1 MIEKAIIS
9 LRPNAAWVLIGDSY
23 DGLDWQDPN
32 QSKPT
37 KEEVLQEIER
47 LNLEQSKSDYQRKRA
62 AEYPSFAQQFDLL
75 YHGGY
80 DAWKQ
85 EIDKIKT
92 KYPKPV

>member
-1 MIEKAIIS
+1 MIEKAIQS
-9 LRPNAAWVLIGDSY
+9 LRPGSSWVLVGDSY
-23 DGLDWQDPN
+23 DGLDWQDVN

-37 KEEVLQEIER
+37 EEEVLQEIER
-47 LNLEQSKSDYQRKRA
+47 LKLEFSKSEYQRKRA
-62 AEYPSFAQQFDLL
+62 LEYPSIADQFDLL

-85 EIDKIKT
+85 EIEKIKT